1 MYTIY
6 DKVLQY
12 IDKSMPLLWRITEV
26 QQKLHML
33 IDLSIYFTQNY
44 IDLIITRMRYVMYH
58 VFKWHIKN
66 KC

>member
-44 IDLIITRMRYVMYH
+44 IELIITRMRYVMYH
-58 VFKWHIKN
+58 VFK
-66 KC
+66 

>member
-1 MYTIY
+1 MYMYTIY

-26 QQKLHML
+26 QQKLYML
-33 IDLSIYFTQNY
+33 IDVSIYFTQNY

-58 VFKWHIKN
+58 VFK
-66 KC
+66 